1 MRLMDNEKIDW
12 INNIRNNII
21 DQCSIKKELYNKS
34 IDEKYDIEVRRSDK
48 WFYRL
53 IKGIIFKVPNI

>member
-12 INNIRNNII
+12 LNKIRNNII
-21 DQCSIKKELYNKS
+21 DQCSIKKELYDKS
-34 IDEKYDIEVRRSDK
+34 NDEKYGGEVRRSDK

-53 IKGIIFKVPNI
+53 IKGIIFKVDNI